1 MTTSSLPPVFGDQIR
16 ALTPTGATLDRLR
29 ERLATSAAE
38 EGILDVAYRRLDSP
52 IGSLLIAVSPLGV
65 VRIAFA
71 SEDHDAVLDDL
82 AVSIGSRIV
91 RSAAETEQA
100 ARQLGEY
107 FEGERRTFD
116 LPLDV
121 RLVHGFRREVIEALR
136 QIAYGHTQTYAGLA
150 AAVGRPAAV
159 RAVGSACGHNPL
171 PIVVPCHRVVRSD
184 GSIGQYLGG
193 IEAKATLLGLEGAR

>member
-1 MTTSSLPPVFGDQIR
+1 MTTSSLPPVFGNQIR

-52 IGSLLIAVSPLGV
+52 VGRLLVAVSSLGV

-136 QIAYGHTQTYAGLA
+136 EIAYGQTRTYAGLA